1 MRRIAIDMDEV
12 MVDLIL
18 KHLAL
23 FNENYNEKPIFR
35 KKNRLFASRNQD
47 FKLPFPRCHS

>member
-12 MVDLIL
+12 MADLIL

-35 KKNRLFASRNQD
+35 RKNRPSAS
-47 FKLPFPRCHS
+47 KT